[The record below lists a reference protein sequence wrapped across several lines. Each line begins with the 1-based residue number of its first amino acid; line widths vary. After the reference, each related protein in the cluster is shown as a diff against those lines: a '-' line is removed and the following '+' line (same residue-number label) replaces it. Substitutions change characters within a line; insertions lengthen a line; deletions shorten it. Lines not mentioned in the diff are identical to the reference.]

1 MRNEYKKLK
10 AILRNSL
17 HLHSSKADINKN
29 LQDDLGLC
37 EWEVD
42 YLLAKV
48 ENEFNVEL
56 AGVTA
61 HHLSVNKLLHQIN
74 KARN

>member
-10 AILRNSL
+10 SILRKSL
-17 HLHSSKADINKN
+17 SLQPSGKDLNQN
-29 LQDDLGLC
+29 LAEQLC
-37 EWEVD
+37 DWEVD

-56 AGVTA
+56 PVVAA
-61 HHLSVNKLLHQIN
+61 PNHISVNQLLRHIS

>member
-10 AILRNSL
+10 SILRKSL
-17 HLHSSKADINKN
+17 RLQPSRKDLNQN
-29 LQDDLGLC
+29 LAEQLC
-37 EWEVD
+37 DWEVD

-56 AGVTA
+56 AGVTTPNNI
-61 HHLSVNKLLHQIN
+61 SVKQLLQHIN